1 MKKKGILTIVSGF
14 SGVGKGTIMKALLE
28 KYPEDYCLSVSATTR
43 KPREGEIHGQ
53 HYFFLSKE
61 EFETMIHDQALLEH
75 AQYESNYYGTPKA
88 FVLDKLEQGIN
99 VILEIEMQGA
109 LKVKAD
115 WPETLMIFVAPP
127 KAATLYERLKGRGTE
142 NDAQIEGRLRRASEE
157 AAYMKEYE
165 YIVVN
170 DVLETAVEEIH
181 QIIKCEQDR
190 VNRCGDFIQTLEQEL
205 TVYAKKGE

>member
-1 MKKKGILTIVSGF
+1 M
-14 SGVGKGTIMKALLE
+14 
-28 KYPEDYCLSVSATTR
+28 
-43 KPREGEIHGQ
+43 
-53 HYFFLSKE
+53 
-61 EFETMIHDQALLEH
+61 
-75 AQYESNYYGTPKA
+75 
-88 FVLDKLEQGIN
+88 
-99 VILEIEMQGA
+99 
-109 LKVKAD
+109 KVKAD

-127 KAATLYERLKGRGTE
+127 KAVTLYERLKGRGTE